1 MTQTYDPIIERTEL
15 PRFRL
20 TAPLRAPGLGTA
32 LVLERAAGD
41 PLVVRHGER
50 VPDPRMGHYRRV
62 SLVDV
67 ATRGLSFTV
76 NAASA
81 DAAFPFTVTVR
92 FACRVTDPV
101 TIARDGVR
109 DMTAALAPSL
119 SAIVREVAAE
129 FDALHPTPAEN
140 AITRRLHSAHPMT
153 AIELGGY
160 TVSVSVVDTEEFVT
174 TQRRIRVQKMNY
186 EAMRPIAG
194 GTREDML
201 AHLMSL
207 DGGNPMSLLDRERQ
221 EREADTKAKLD
232 ALRILMG
239 EEREGFDAAEVR
251 KQVLEE
257 FFPGETPSISRRGSI
272 RERLGTTSRGALPE
286 GPVVEGNVPAD
297 DAAAAPLNT
306 GEPAP
311 GEPRTSRVRGTM
323 GPSAPSGNQ

>member
-1 MTQTYDPIIERTEL
+1 MTQTYNPIIQRTEL
-15 PRFRL
+15 PRFRI
-20 TAPLRAPGLGTA
+20 TAPLRAPDLGTA
-32 LVLERAAGD
+32 LVLERATGD

-50 VPDPRMGHYRRV
+50 VPDARTGNYRRV
-62 SLVDV
+62 CLVDV

-101 TIARDGVR
+101 TIARDDVR

-129 FDALHPTPAEN
+129 FDALQPTAAET

-153 AIELGGY
+153 TIELSGY

-174 TQRRIRVQKMNY
+174 TQRKLRVQKMTY
-186 EAMRPIAG
+186 DAMRPIAG
-194 GTREDML
+194 GSREDML

-207 DGGNPMSLLDRERQ
+207 DGGSPMSLLDRERKD
-221 EREADTKAKLD
+221 READTKAKLD

-257 FFPGETPSISRRGSI
+257 FFPGETPSLPRRGTI
-272 RERLGTTSRGALPE
+272 RERLSTASRGALPE
-286 GPVVEGNVPAD
+286 SPVVEGNVPAD
-297 DAAAAPLNT
+297 DAAAVPPET
-306 GEPAP
+306 GEPAS
-311 GEPRTSRVRGTM
+311 GERRTSRVRGTM
-323 GPSAPSGNQ
+323 GPPAPSGNE